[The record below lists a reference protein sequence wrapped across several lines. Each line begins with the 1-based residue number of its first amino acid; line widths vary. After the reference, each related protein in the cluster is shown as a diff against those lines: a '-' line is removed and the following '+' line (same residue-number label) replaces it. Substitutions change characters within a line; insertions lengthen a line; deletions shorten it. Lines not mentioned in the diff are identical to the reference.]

1 MQRVT
6 VSLDLRIA
14 PLFDAMLKEQ
24 GYQTRSEAVRDL
36 VREAVETHHR
46 NSTTE
51 GECVA
56 NLAYVYSHSTRLL
69 AQRLLDI
76 KHQHHDLIVSSTQII
91 LEHTSLFETVILK
104 GPTLA
109 VRALADLI
117 RAERGVRFGSV
128 NVVAVE
134 PNGDHHTEGAH
145 HHASKSHLSPLHG

>member
-6 VSLDLRIA
+6 VSLDPRIA

-36 VREAVETHHR
+36 VREAVEAHHR
-46 NSTTE
+46 NSTTD
-51 GECVA
+51 GDCVA
-56 NLAYVYSHSTRLL
+56 NLSYVYSHGTRLL

-76 KHQHHDLIVSSTQII
+76 KHHHHDLVVSSTQVV
-91 LEHTSLFETVILK
+91 LDHVSSFETVILK
-104 GPTLA
+104 GPTAA

-117 RAERGVRFGSV
+117 RAERGVRCGAI

-134 PNGDHHTEGAH
+134 PNGQHHGEGTHHHT
-145 HHASKSHLSPLHG
+145 SKSHLSPLHG